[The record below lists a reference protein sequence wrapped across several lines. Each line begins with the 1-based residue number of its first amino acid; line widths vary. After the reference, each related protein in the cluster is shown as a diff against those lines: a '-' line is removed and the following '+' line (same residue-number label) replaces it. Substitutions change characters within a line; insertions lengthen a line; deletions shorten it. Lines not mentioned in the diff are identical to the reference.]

1 MIKRLF
7 FDIEVSPNIGFFWN
21 PGHKISIGYE
31 NIIKERAIICICY
44 KWEGQSKVYSL
55 QWDSK
60 QNDKDLLKKFIK
72 ISEQADELVGH
83 NGDNFDIKWIRGRCL
98 FHDISMM
105 PQYVTIDTLKES
117 RKLFRLNSNRLD
129 YISKYIG
136 DSGKT
141 ETGYN
146 LWKDITLK
154 NCKKSIKIMV
164 DYCKNDV
171 VKLEHV
177 YQRMS
182 KYIKPKTSIAE
193 YRCNCPNC
201 NSSNVISNGI
211 RISAAGVKMRK
222 FQCKD
227 CGKYNTVPEKT
238 FVKET
243 KLRDA

>member
-21 PGHKISIGYE
+21 PGHQISVSYE

-44 KWEGQSKVYSL
+44 KWEGKPKVYSL
-55 QWDSK
+55 QWDK
-60 QNDKDLLKKFIK
+60 NQDDKKLLEKFIK

-129 YISKYIG
+129 YISKYLG
-136 DSGKT
+136 DTGKT
-141 ETGYN
+141 ETSYG

-171 VKLEHV
+171 VKLENV

-182 KYIKPKTSIAE
+182 KYIKPKTSIAD
-193 YRCNCPNC
+193 YKCNCPNC
-201 NSSNVISNGI
+201 NSTDIRYNGI
-211 RISAAGVKMRK
+211 KVRASGARVAQL
-222 FQCKD
+222 QCLS
-227 CGKYNTVPEKT
+227 CGKFHSVPERTYNSELK
-238 FVKET
+238 K
-243 KLRDA
+243 RDG